1 MLRRL
6 HGRKVSGQMQKRT
19 QVMPAMGRRT
29 GKDGKRQ
36 MVGWGLNA
44 FIVIA
49 LLCVL
54 MVQMITATAMMEE
67 IHKLR
72 GEQGMIWEKQKKIL
86 LKQLDTIKTTG
97 DIQNQ
102 QLKVVLE
109 QLVKRIEQ
117 EKKVTEYYEKIEEI
131 TQLTLDHANA
141 VEKENER
148 LRRETGVI
156 AQAAAELQEENKRFR
171 EGSNGDEI

>member
-1 MLRRL
+1 MLRGL
-6 HGRKVSGQMQKRT
+6 SGRALSGKMQERT
-19 QVMPAMGRRT
+19 HIMPVMGRRT

-36 MVGWGLNA
+36 MVGWGLKA

-54 MVQMITATAMMEE
+54 MVQVITATALMEE

-109 QLVKRIEQ
+109 QLVARIEQ
-117 EKKVTEYYEKIEEI
+117 EKKVTECYEKIEEI
-131 TQLTLDHANA
+131 TRLTLDHANA
-141 VEKENER
+141 VERENEK
-148 LRRETGVI
+148 LRRETEVI
-156 AQAAAELQEENKRFR
+156 AQAATQLQEENRRFR
-171 EGSNGDEI
+171 EGCKGDEI

>member
-6 HGRKVSGQMQKRT
+6 PGRKVSGQMQKRT
-19 QVMPAMGRRT
+19 HIMPALGRRT

-36 MVGWGLNA
+36 MVGWGLKA

-72 GEQGMIWEKQKKIL
+72 GEVGMRWKNQKKIM
-86 LKQLDTIKTTG
+86 LKQLDTIQKTG
-97 DIQNQ
+97 DMQTKKMQI
-102 QLKVVLE
+102 VLGAITD
-109 QLVKRIEQ
+109 RIEQ
-117 EKKVTEYYEKIEEI
+117 EKHVTNCYESIEQ
-131 TQLTLDHANA
+131 TTKFVLGHAKD
-141 VEKENER
+141 VLEENER
-148 LRRETGVI
+148 LRKENAVI
-156 AQAAAELQEENKRFR
+156 SKAIHEVQEENRKLR
-171 EGSNGDEI
+171 EGAQRR

>member
-1 MLRRL
+1 
-6 HGRKVSGQMQKRT
+6 
-19 QVMPAMGRRT
+19 
-29 GKDGKRQ
+29 
-36 MVGWGLNA
+36 MVGWGLKA
-44 FIVIA
+44 FIVIM

-54 MVQMITATAMMEE
+54 MVEMITATALMEE

-72 GEQGMIWEKQKKIL
+72 GEVGMLWENQKKIL
-86 LKQLDTIKTTG
+86 LKQLDTIQTTG
-97 DIQNQ
+97 DIQNE

-117 EKKVTEYYEKIEEI
+117 EKQVTECYEKIEEI

-141 VEKENER
+141 VERENEK
-148 LRRETGVI
+148 LRRETEEI
-156 AQAAAELQEENKRFR
+156 AQAAAELKKENRRFR

>member
-6 HGRKVSGQMQKRT
+6 YGRKVSGTMQKGT
-19 QVMPAMGRRT
+19 HIMPVMGGRT

-36 MVGWGLNA
+36 MVGWVLKA

-54 MVQMITATAMMEE
+54 MVQMITATALMEE

-72 GEQGMIWEKQKKIL
+72 GEVGIIWKNQKKL
-86 LKQLDTIKTTG
+86 MLKQLDTIKTTG

-102 QLKVVLE
+102 QLKVVMK
-109 QLVKRIEQ
+109 QLVARIEQ
-117 EKKVTEYYEKIEEI
+117 EKKVSECYEKIEEI

-141 VEKENER
+141 VERENER
-148 LRRETGVI
+148 LRKETEVI
-156 AQAAAELQEENKRFR
+156 AQTAAELQKENRRFR

>member
-1 MLRRL
+1 
-6 HGRKVSGQMQKRT
+6 
-19 QVMPAMGRRT
+19 
-29 GKDGKRQ
+29 
-36 MVGWGLNA
+36 MVGWGLKA

-54 MVQMITATAMMEE
+54 VVQMITATALMEE

-72 GEQGMIWEKQKKIL
+72 GEVGMLWENQKKIL

-109 QLVKRIEQ
+109 QLVARIEQ
-117 EKKVTEYYEKIEEI
+117 EKKVSECYEKIEEI
-131 TQLTLDHANA
+131 TQLTLDHAKA
-141 VEKENER
+141 VNEENER
-148 LRRETGVI
+148 LRRENAVI
-156 AQAAAELQEENKRFR
+156 AQAIHEVQEDNRKLR
-171 EGSNGDEI
+171 EGCKGDEI

>member
-6 HGRKVSGQMQKRT
+6 SGRALSGKMQKRT
-19 QVMPAMGRRT
+19 QVMPVMGGRT

-36 MVGWGLNA
+36 MGLAIA
-44 FIVIA
+44 FIICAQLASITMQIVVGT
-49 LLCVL
+49 VL
-54 MVQMITATAMMEE
+54 MEKIQKM
-67 IHKLR
+67 R
-72 GEQGMIWEKQKKIL
+72 GEQYTSWKNQKKIM

-117 EKKVTEYYEKIEEI
+117 EKQVTECYEKIEEI
-131 TQLTLDHANA
+131 TRLTLNHAQA
-141 VEKENER
+141 IVEENER
-148 LRRETGVI
+148 LRRENTVLAKAYIG
-156 AQAAAELQEENKRFR
+156 R
-171 EGSNGDEI
+171 EKLLALKNTSRKKH

>member
-1 MLRRL
+1 
-6 HGRKVSGQMQKRT
+6 
-19 QVMPAMGRRT
+19 MPAMGRRT

-36 MVGWGLNA
+36 MVGWGLKA

-54 MVQMITATAMMEE
+54 VVQMITATALMEE

-72 GEQGMIWEKQKKIL
+72 GEVGMLWENQKKIL

-97 DIQNQ
+97 NIQNE

-109 QLVKRIEQ
+109 QLVARIEQ
-117 EKKVTEYYEKIEEI
+117 EKKVSECYEKIEEI
-131 TQLTLDHANA
+131 TQLTLDHAQA
-141 VEKENER
+141 VVEENER
-148 LRRETGVI
+148 LKKENTVLATAVIGREKLLALKNTSRKKPLTSNRKRES
-156 AQAAAELQEENKRFR
+156 AREYKNK
-171 EGSNGDEI
+171 

>member
-1 MLRRL
+1 
-6 HGRKVSGQMQKRT
+6 
-19 QVMPAMGRRT
+19 
-29 GKDGKRQ
+29 
-36 MVGWGLNA
+36 MVGWGLKA

-54 MVQMITATAMMEE
+54 MVQVITATVLMEE

-72 GEQGMIWEKQKKIL
+72 GEVGMLWENQKKIL

-97 DIQNQ
+97 NIQNK

-117 EKKVTEYYEKIEEI
+117 EKQVTECYEKIEEI
-131 TQLTLDHANA
+131 TQLTLDHAQA
-141 VEKENER
+141 VVEENER
-148 LRRETGVI
+148 LKKENTVLATAVIGREKLLALKNTSRK
-156 AQAAAELQEENKRFR
+156 NH
-171 EGSNGDEI
+171 

>member
-1 MLRRL
+1 
-6 HGRKVSGQMQKRT
+6 
-19 QVMPAMGRRT
+19 
-29 GKDGKRQ
+29 
-36 MVGWGLNA
+36 MVVWGLNA
-44 FIVIA
+44 FIVIM

-54 MVQMITATAMMEE
+54 MVQVITATVLLEA
-67 IHKLR
+67 IQKLR
-72 GEQGMIWEKQKKIL
+72 GEQYMIWKNQKEL
-86 LKQLDTIKTTG
+86 MLKQLDTIQTTG
-97 DIQNQ
+97 DIQNK

-141 VEKENER
+141 VERENER
-148 LRRETGVI
+148 LRRETGLI
-156 AQAAAELQEENKRFR
+156 AQAAAELQEENRRFR

>member
-1 MLRRL
+1 
-6 HGRKVSGQMQKRT
+6 
-19 QVMPAMGRRT
+19 
-29 GKDGKRQ
+29 
-36 MVGWGLNA
+36 MVGWGLKA
-44 FIVIA
+44 FIVIM

-54 MVQMITATAMMEE
+54 MVQVITATALMEE

-86 LKQLDTIKTTG
+86 LKQLDTIRTTG

-141 VEKENER
+141 VERENEK
-148 LRRETGVI
+148 LRRETEVI
-156 AQAAAELQEENKRFR
+156 AQAATELQKENRRFR
-171 EGSNGDEI
+171 EGCKGDEI